1 MASQLFW
8 KEAEG
13 LIKVTEE
20 HPFLVAMVDGTLE
33 EENFK
38 YYVIQDALYLK
49 DFALGLRS
57 LAKNPGITE
66 CDSKRLNEFAH
77 GAGVAEMELHNSFF
91 QK

>member
-1 MASQLFW
+1 MAQSFW
-8 KEAEG
+8 KTAEP
-13 LIKVTEE
+13 LITLTEK

-49 DFALGLRS
+49 DFALGLRL
-57 LAKNPGITE
+57 LAKNPDISE
-66 CDSKRLNEFAH
+66 DDSKRLNEFAY
-77 GAGVAEMELHNSFF
+77 GAEVAEMDLHNSFF